1 MGWKENKQLY
11 VKNYVREEYHR
22 VTLQIRKDSK
32 NEIDSAIWNAI
43 KDAPSKSQALKELAF
58 KGLNSK

>member
-11 VKNYVREEYHR
+11 VKKYVREEYHR

-32 NEIDSAIWNAI
+32 KEIDSAIWNAI
-43 KDAPSKSQALKELAF
+43 KDAPSKSKALKELAF